1 MSIVPRIFQIIKNNS
16 ACTNLLG
23 TSPVRFYPAGVANK
37 QAPTPYATYNVVVGS
52 PQNYLDKPADMDQ
65 KATQIDI
72 FGKDFNEC
80 DVTYAA
86 IRAALEPV
94 ANQIYINSFAT
105 PDRDSETGLYHA
117 RLEVDAWESR

>member
-1 MSIVPRIFQIIKNNS
+1 MSIAPRIFQIIAADA
-16 ACTNLLG
+16 ACTALLG
-23 TSPVRFYPAGVANK
+23 VNPTRFFPAGQANK
-37 QAPTPYATYNVVVGS
+37 QAPQPYATYGVVVGT

-72 FGKDFNEC
+72 YAKTFAEC
-80 DVTYAA
+80 NDVYEA

-94 ANQIYINSFAT
+94 ENKIYIDSFAT
-105 PDRDSETGLYHA
+105 PDRDAETGLYHA